1 MENAKAVVADLL
13 LNGVID
19 YLTPD
24 EIDPNAYIELPHS
37 HPLLQPGALL
47 RWEAGNALSLL
58 QSVGNDGLSPLRTF
72 FITNA
77 ARDKVGRLIQYALQ
91 LVTSVFKILPPSEA
105 RQRLAQTLNAIV
117 INLSNARR
125 AARTLEFSAFVAVL
139 TRHKDPELFGL
150 VARWAIAGFHC
161 LDRVRWL
168 QQHGI
173 ALSLFDGSTRTTA
186 RLSFRMLF
194 VAHACRTIKELRRAA
209 ATHEAARLTRR
220 LRHAQTVRSR
230 FGVGVAAGEAF
241 GVAAGL
247 NGNGNG
253 QSNGAAHADADE
265 MPSDDRDVFM
275 ASLRQALKQLLC
287 MLQAA
292 HIGKVPNLQVG
303 EVAAA
308 ALGVLTSWDDVSL
321 MWHRRTP
328 NGSGQ

>member
-1 MENAKAVVADLL
+1 MENAKAVVADLI
-13 LNGVID
+13 LNGLID

-24 EIDPNAYIELPHS
+24 EIDPNAYIELLHS
-37 HPLLQPGALL
+37 HPLLQTGALL

-58 QSVGNDGLSPLRTF
+58 QSVGNDGLAPLRTF

-91 LVTSVFKILPPSEA
+91 LVTSVFKILPPSDA

-117 INLSNARR
+117 LNLSNARR
-125 AARTLEFSAFVAVL
+125 AARTLEFSPFVAVL
-139 TRHKDPELFGL
+139 TRQKDPELFGL

-230 FGVGVAAGEAF
+230 FGA
-241 GVAAGL
+241 AAGL

-265 MPSDDRDVFM
+265 MPSDDRDAFM
-275 ASLRQALKQLLC
+275 ASLREALKQLLC

>member
-58 QSVGNDGLSPLRTF
+58 QSVGNDGLAPLRTF

-91 LVTSVFKILPPSEA
+91 LITSVFKILPPSEA

-117 INLSNARR
+117 LNLSNARR
-125 AARTLEFSAFVAVL
+125 AARTLELTPFVAVL

-150 VARWAIAGFHC
+150 VAR
-161 LDRVRWL
+161 
-168 QQHGI
+168 
-173 ALSLFDGSTRTTA
+173 
-186 RLSFRMLF
+186 
-194 VAHACRTIKELRRAA
+194 
-209 ATHEAARLTRR
+209 

-230 FGVGVAAGEAF
+230 FGVGE
-241 GVAAGL
+241 AAGL

-253 QSNGAAHADADE
+253 QSHGAAHADADE

-303 EVAAA
+303 EVTAA

>member
-1 MENAKAVVADLL
+1 MENAKAVFADLL

-58 QSVGNDGLSPLRTF
+58 QSVGSDGLAPLRTF
-72 FITNA
+72 FTTNA

-91 LVTSVFKILPPSEA
+91 LITSVFKILPPSEA
-105 RQRLAQTLNAIV
+105 RQRLAQTLNSMV
-117 INLSNARR
+117 LNLSNARR
-125 AARTLEFSAFVAVL
+125 AARTLEFSPFVAVL

-150 VARWAIAGFHC
+150 IARWAVAGFHC

-168 QQHGI
+168 QQHGL
-173 ALSLFDGSTRTTA
+173 ALSLFDGSTRTTT

-209 ATHEAARLTRR
+209 TTHEAARLTRR
-220 LRHAQTVRSR
+220 LRHAETARSR
-230 FGVGVAAGEAF
+230 FGDSS
-241 GVAAGL
+241 GL
-247 NGNGNG
+247 NGCCNG

-265 MPSDDRDVFM
+265 TPSDDRDVLM
-275 ASLRQALKQLLC
+275 ASLREALKQLLC

-308 ALGVLTSWDDVSL
+308 ALGVFTSWDDVSL
-321 MWHRRTP
+321 MWHRRTL

>member
-1 MENAKAVVADLL
+1 MENAKAVFADLL

-58 QSVGNDGLSPLRTF
+58 QSVGSDGLAPLRTF
-72 FITNA
+72 FTTNA

-91 LVTSVFKILPPSEA
+91 LVTSVFKILPPSDA

-117 INLSNARR
+117 LNLSNARR
-125 AARTLEFSAFVAVL
+125 AARTLEFSPFVAVL
-139 TRHKDPELFGL
+139 TRHKDPELLGL

-168 QQHGI
+168 QQHGL
-173 ALSLFDGSTRTTA
+173 ALSLFDGSTRTTT

-230 FGVGVAAGEAF
+230 FGA
-241 GVAAGL
+241 AAGL

-265 MPSDDRDVFM
+265 MPSDDRDAFM
-275 ASLRQALKQLLC
+275 ASLREALKQLLC